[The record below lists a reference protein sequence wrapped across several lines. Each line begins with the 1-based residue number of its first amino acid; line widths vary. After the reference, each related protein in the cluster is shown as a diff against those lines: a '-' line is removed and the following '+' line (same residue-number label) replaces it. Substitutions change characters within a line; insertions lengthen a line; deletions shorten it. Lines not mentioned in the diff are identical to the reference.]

1 MELVGA
7 NSEED
12 DISRNRIA
20 SAEKRVAATSSGR
33 QNRPMGNRNLSFPD
47 SDCQELNS
55 RGLKHLLG
63 LRVQPLETPSFYF
76 TFSFDLS
83 FSIACLISQW
93 KIPMDK
99 ETVNPEDG
107 FCVR

>member
-20 SAEKRVAATSSGR
+20 SAEKRVAASSSGR

-55 RGLKHLLG
+55 
-63 LRVQPLETPSFYF
+63 
-76 TFSFDLS
+76 
-83 FSIACLISQW
+83 
-93 KIPMDK
+93 
-99 ETVNPEDG
+99 
-107 FCVR
+107 